1 MRLFHSAEH
10 VCGYYPD
17 RVARDLL
24 LDPRDPTLP
33 QGYAAAL
40 ALGFRRSGGHV
51 YRPRCPGCHA
61 CVPVR
66 LDVRAFRPDRSQRR
80 CLRDNADIQARL
92 AAPLRTDENFALF
105 RRYLEGRHS
114 DGPMADSDQEDFDE
128 FVASGWSPTH
138 FLELRRDGRLLGVA
152 VTDVFPDS
160 LSAVY
165 TFFDPAEQA
174 LGLGTLAIL
183 RQIEFARR
191 GGRNHLYL
199 GYWIEGHPKMDYKAR
214 FRPLQV
220 LDDGG
225 WHELRPRMSARAQRK
240 ERQTG

>member
-10 VCGYYPD
+10 VCGYFSD
-17 RVARDLL
+17 RIARDLL

-51 YRPRCPGCHA
+51 YRPRCPGCNA

-66 LDVRAFRPDRSQRR
+66 LDVRAFHPDRSQRR
-80 CLRDNADIQARL
+80 CLRDNADIQTRL
-92 AAPLRTDENFALF
+92 APPLRTEENFALF
-105 RRYLEGRHS
+105 RRYLEGRHA

-128 FVASGWSPTH
+128 FVASGWSPTR
-138 FLELRRDGRLLGVA
+138 FLELRHNGRLLGVA
-152 VTDVFPDS
+152 VTDVFPDA

-165 TFFDPAEQA
+165 TFFDPEQHA
-174 LGLGTLAIL
+174 RGLGTLAIL

-199 GYWIEGHPKMDYKAR
+199 GYWIAAHPKMEYKAR
-214 FRPLQV
+214 FRPLQALV
-220 LDDGG
+220 NGDWRQLNADD
-225 WHELRPRMSARAQRK
+225 SACS
-240 ERQTG
+240 